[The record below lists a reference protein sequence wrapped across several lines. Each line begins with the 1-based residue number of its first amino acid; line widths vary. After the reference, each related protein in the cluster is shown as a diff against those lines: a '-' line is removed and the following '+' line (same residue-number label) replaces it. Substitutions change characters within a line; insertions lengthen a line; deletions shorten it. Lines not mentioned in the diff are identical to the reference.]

1 MVIPGN
7 DIKSFCRSA
16 LINSLSSSPTPEPV
30 KPVEPGDWK
39 YPEDWLQLENPGQN
53 EIKALIGS
61 NSLDRDSITDAC
73 YTTRVIIYNSK
84 PEASG
89 TTICSINWGDGNSID
104 VVSGQSGTDI
114 HKSGETYYV
123 KHKYEQGSGHTLND
137 VREQWILSID
147 MKKPSTHNFITSNEY
162 SSSNYEMSTMML
174 KMGSS
179 TFFSEKGNTKPF
191 FKKNYLLEYIKVSGL
206 MSNCFDGCK
215 KLKQIEFTNINS
227 IQEIP
232 SSCFM
237 DCDSLEKIKLEKI
250 KSFGTKSFYGCSSL
264 SYVSFKPS
272 YSEGISETFGHTPLE
287 NVEKTVIYYSS

>member
-1 MVIPGN
+1 MIVPGN

-16 LINSLSSSPTPEPV
+16 LVNSLSSSTPEPI
-30 KPVEPGDWK
+30 KPVEPVDWE
-39 YPEDWLQLENPGQN
+39 YPEDWLQLENPGQS
-53 EIKALIGS
+53 EIKVLIGS
-61 NSLDRDSITDAC
+61 NSSDSDLITDAC

-89 TTICSINWGDGNSID
+89 TTICSINWGDGNTID
-104 VVSGQSGTDI
+104 VISGQSGTYI
-114 HKSGETYYV
+114 HKAGETYYV
-123 KHKYEQGSGHTLND
+123 KHKYEQGSGHTLSD
-137 VREQWILSID
+137 GREQWILSID
-147 MKKPSTHNFITSNEY
+147 MKKPSTHNFITSSEY
-162 SSSNYEMSTMML
+162 SSSNFEMSTMML

-232 SSCFM
+232 SSCF
-237 DCDSLEKIKLEKI
+237 I
-250 KSFGTKSFYGCSSL
+250 
-264 SYVSFKPS
+264 V
-272 YSEGISETFGHTPLE
+272 
-287 NVEKTVIYYSS
+287 VIFFPI